1 MSIRAVGWVLDE
13 SPVQEARN
21 LLVLIALADRC
32 NEQDEA
38 YPSVGDLA
46 RRGRMSDRSVQRAL
60 RELEDGGHIVKV
72 GTHPR
77 GMTVWRLIMGPG
89 RRGKTEKPEP
99 EGGVSLTPLD
109 SVAGDKLTPGGDR
122 ATSPGGV
129 TAVSPEPSVE
139 PSSEPYSPGT
149 TSAGVRASARDSG
162 LQTHDGEGEE
172 ADDVALAEY
181 VRGVLQRGV
190 DSLTTTEQV
199 RPPSR
204 QAVLKALR
212 EHPVDPFD
220 AKTIAADV
228 RAIVQAQNRAPNV
241 VGLYAKRLAEHAE
254 RHRMPPA
261 A

>member
-1 MSIRAVGWVLDE
+1 MSIEALTWALTVPVGGNAKVILLGLANHAHPDGSNSWPSWNRLAVY
-13 SPVQEARN
+13 AH
-21 LLVLIALADRC
+21 C
-32 NEQDEA
+32 
-38 YPSVGDLA
+38 
-46 RRGRMSDRSVQRAL
+46 
-60 RELEDGGHIVKV
+60 
-72 GTHPR
+72 
-77 GMTVWRLIMGPG
+77 
-89 RRGKTEKPEP
+89 
-99 EGGVSLTPLD
+99 
-109 SVAGDKLTPGGDR
+109 DR
-122 ATSPGGV
+122 ATVHRHLTKLEEAGWIARTGEQRRGVVVYQLAMTPHTDPSQNATGGNLRPV
-129 TAVSPEPSVE
+129 APLRPPPVAPVRPEPSVE
-139 PSSEPYSPGT
+139 PSKQKDSPGT

-162 LQTHDGEGEE
+162 LQTHDGGGEE

-199 RPPSR
+199 RAPSR